1 MDISN
6 INALR
11 VLTWIAAFVGLTM
24 WSYTIWRYPKW
35 KYLGGAVISY
45 FLHLTA
51 FYSALIFLQ
60 FDPVFLNTWSIA
72 IRIHG
77 IMLLCAGAHMI
88 WKT

>member
-1 MDISN
+1 MEISSM
-6 INALR
+6 NALR
-11 VLTWIAAFVGLTM
+11 VITWTASLFGLVM
-24 WSYTIWRYPKW
+24 WIYTIRRYPKW

-45 FLHLTA
+45 FLHLAA

-60 FDPVFLNTWSIA
+60 FDPVFLNTWSTA